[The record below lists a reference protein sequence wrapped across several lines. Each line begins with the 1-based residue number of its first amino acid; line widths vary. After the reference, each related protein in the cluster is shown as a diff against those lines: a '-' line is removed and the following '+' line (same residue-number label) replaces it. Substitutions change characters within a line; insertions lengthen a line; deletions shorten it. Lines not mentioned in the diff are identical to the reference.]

1 MTGDVMK
8 FLKEKQ
14 NQLIKEALVINDC
27 LIDYD
32 QGGAEYTKEE
42 VNKMC
47 LDRDKKEQK
56 ATFISEL
63 LDEIQK
69 N

>member
-32 QGGAEYTKEE
+32 QGGAEYTREE

-47 LDRDKKEQK
+47 LDRDEKEQK
-56 ATFISEL
+56 AIFISEL

>member
-1 MTGDVMK
+1 MIEDIIK

-14 NQLIKEALVINDC
+14 NQLTKQALIINDC
-27 LIDYD
+27 LINYD
-32 QGGAEYTKEE
+32 QGEAEYTREE

-47 LDRDKKEQK
+47 LDRDEKEQK
-56 ATFISEL
+56 AIFISEL